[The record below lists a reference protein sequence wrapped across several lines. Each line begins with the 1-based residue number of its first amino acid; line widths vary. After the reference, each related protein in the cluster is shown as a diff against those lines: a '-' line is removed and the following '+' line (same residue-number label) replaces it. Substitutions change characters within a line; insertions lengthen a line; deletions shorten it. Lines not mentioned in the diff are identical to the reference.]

1 MLVGMTKED
10 VLEKLKEL
18 RPLLEA
24 EGVQHLAVFGSRARG
39 DHRDDSDLDIA
50 IEVDSNT
57 KFSVLNLIGVEHIV
71 HDATGLTANAFMRRS
86 MNEGISKNAALEAIE
101 IF

>member
-1 MLVGMTKED
+1 MLKED

-39 DHRDDSDLDIA
+39 DHRNDSDLDIA
-50 IEVDSNT
+50 IEVGSNT
-57 KFSVLNLIGVEHIV
+57 KFSILNLIGVEHIV
-71 HDATGLTANAFMRRS
+71 HDATGLTVNAFMRRS
-86 MNEGISKNAALEAIE
+86 MKGGLEYAVAKDAKDV
-101 IF
+101 F